1 MNQFWMDFHFLRPM
15 AFLLAPVAIAIWWV
29 WGRSSDPLRGWRQQ
43 MEPQL
48 LNALTVGAGVEKRS
62 VNHRVLVFW
71 VLVFWLLTIL
81 AIAGPTWQLEPSPFG
96 DDSTPLMILLKA
108 DASML
113 EPNPSPSRMERAH
126 MKIADLADQRPG
138 QPMGLIAYSGSAH
151 LVLPPT
157 KDTKVVA
164 EMAREIS
171 PKIMPR
177 SGDRLDLA
185 IKEANRVLSGSD
197 GGGSLLVLADTVE
210 LAPSRLAEIR
220 GQISF
225 PIQFLA
231 VTSLDLSENQSIQD
245 AAAALDGSVV
255 QLDAEGN
262 DISRIVRKAASNRG
276 ALAGEQKGH
285 WQEAGYWL
293 VPLIAVIVLMSFRRE
308 FTQEKT

>member
-1 MNQFWMDFHFLRPM
+1 MNQFWMDFHFLRPKI
-15 AFLLAPVAIAIWWV
+15 FLLVPVAIAIWWI
-29 WGRSSDPLRGWRQQ
+29 WRRSSDPLQGWRQQ
-43 MEPQL
+43 MEPHL
-48 LNALTVGAGVEKRS
+48 LEALTVGEGVERKS
-62 VNHRVLVFW
+62 VNHW
-71 VLVFWLLTIL
+71 VLVFWLLTLL

-113 EPNPSPSRMERAH
+113 EPTPTPSRMERAH

-138 QPMGLIAYSGSAH
+138 QPMGLIAYAGSAH

-171 PKIMPR
+171 PRIMPR

-185 IKEANRVLSGSD
+185 IQEANRVLSGSES
-197 GGGSLLVLADTVE
+197 GASLLVLADTVE
-210 LAPSRLAEIR
+210 LATNRLTEIR
-220 GQISF
+220 IQNAF

-231 VTSLDLSENQSIQD
+231 ISSLDLSENQSIQN
-245 AAAALDGSVV
+245 AAAVLDGSVV

-262 DISRIVRKAASNRG
+262 DISRIVRRVANTRG
-276 ALAGEQKGH
+276 TLAGKQSGH
-285 WQEAGYWL
+285 WQEVGYWL
-293 VPLIAVIVLMSFRRE
+293 VPVIAVIVLMSFRRE